1 MYSEDRKKNFM
12 IALEPEAAA
21 FSCREDLLQ
30 VWRGKQRPEK
40 ISYMVID
47 CGGGTVDFTI
57 HQLNTTHEGKK

>member
-1 MYSEDRKKNFM
+1 M